1 MDRGDQNEITAH
13 LEQAHRPFL
22 FLYHHTKW
30 NDKQKWERI
39 HLATEDTVKL
49 PGHPVKRGRGTDG
62 LKRTLCQFQDRKQR
76 QNGFVEDQ
84 GNERRDTMYFEMKV
98 KFLTFDSTSNGFVV
112 LLMDLSNKTGLPIWI
127 GPFEAN
133 AIAMKLKKMGS
144 HRPSTHDLINN
155 ILKTLESRVVK
166 IVVNDLKE
174 NTYYALIYLNRG
186 GEEII
191 IDSRPSD
198 AMAIALAVDAPIF
211 VSEQVIE
218 KARTIDM
225 EKEGDHLKEWLESL
239 NPDDFKFKA

>member
-1 MDRGDQNEITAH
+1 MSMH
-13 LEQAHRPFL
+13 
-22 FLYHHTKW
+22 
-30 NDKQKWERI
+30 
-39 HLATEDTVKL
+39 V
-49 PGHPVKRGRGTDG
+49 
-62 LKRTLCQFQDRKQR
+62 
-76 QNGFVEDQ
+76 
-84 GNERRDTMYFEMKV
+84 EMKV

-133 AIAMKLKKMGS
+133 AIAMKLKKIGS
-144 HRPSTHDLINN
+144 HRPMTHDLIHS
-155 ILKTLESRVVK
+155 ILTTLESQVVK

-174 NTYYALIYLNRG
+174 NTYYALIYLNRK

-198 AMAIALAVDAPIF
+198 AIAIALAVDAPIF

-225 EKEGDHLKEWLESL
+225 EKEGDQLKEWLENL
-239 NPDDFKFKA
+239 NPDDFKYKA